1 MNLLFRCSPNFILA
15 IVFCIFTSFS
25 AASDRIIDSPNFIL
39 ILLDDYG
46 WSSLSETM
54 DKNYPDAKSD
64 FYQTPNMN
72 KILER
77 GIRFS
82 NGYASS
88 PVCSPTR
95 YSIQFGK
102 DPASLGRTRGLGPNN
117 VDHDQVGIP
126 QILKGADSNYLTAHF
141 GKWHIDA
148 DPSRYGYDEHHG
160 ESGNRAG
167 GFDTGKNN
175 RQWVGYAA
183 DDPK

>member
-1 MNLLFRCSPNFILA
+1 MRRKVNLLFRSIPSVIVA
-15 IVFCIFTSFS
+15 IFLSTFMPFS
-25 AASDRIIDSPNFIL
+25 YASEKLNGSPNFIL

-46 WSSLSETM
+46 WSSLSKTM

-95 YSIQFGK
+95 YSIQFGR

-126 QILKGADSNYLTAHF
+126 QILKGTDSNYVSAHF

-160 ESGNRAG
+160 ESGNRSG
-167 GFDTGKNN
+167 GFDTG
-175 RQWVGYAA
+175 
-183 DDPK
+183 